1 VPVDPATEL
10 EERWGDKVAEAAA
23 RTKQE
28 RPDSVAYRREW
39 SVWNAYENG
48 VALLRIGYR
57 IPNRSALDTAES
69 GLTEMAENATAA
81 GNPDK
86 AAILRSMIAEIKET
100 KR

>member
-1 VPVDPATEL
+1 MPVDPATEL
-10 EERWGDKVAEAAA
+10 EAAWSSKVAEAAA
-23 RTKQE
+23 RTKQT
-28 RPDSVAYRREW
+28 RPGTDAYQREW

-48 VALLRIGYR
+48 VALLRIGYQ

-81 GNPDK
+81 GNPEK

-100 KR
+100 QR